1 MKNKRNRID
10 VRLVNNKKNYLKC
23 TSKPSYISHKI
34 FDNNSVTIR
43 KSKVTLT
50 LIWVCGGG
58 GGFTPCWFSLNNS
71 KTTKAVMM
79 AFFSM

>member
-43 KSKVTLT
+43 KSKFTLT
-50 LIWVCGGG
+50 LIWVWG
-58 GGFTPCWFSLNNS
+58 GGFTPWWFSLNNS

>member
-23 TSKPSYISHKI
+23 KSKPSYISHKI

-50 LIWVCGGG
+50 LIWVGGILPPV
-58 GGFTPCWFSLNNS
+58 GFPLIIQ
-71 KTTKAVMM
+71 KRQKL
-79 AFFSM
+79 